1 MYILRLSAG
10 EISLRHRS
18 CVASHEPEIRVVKM
32 CVCVCVGGG
41 GRDVEANYMQK
52 GKIYKKRIHHIVLW
66 QLENANW
73 SSEIIYKRMII

>member
-1 MYILRLSAG
+1 
-10 EISLRHRS
+10 
-18 CVASHEPEIRVVKM
+18 
-32 CVCVCVGGG
+32 VCGGGG